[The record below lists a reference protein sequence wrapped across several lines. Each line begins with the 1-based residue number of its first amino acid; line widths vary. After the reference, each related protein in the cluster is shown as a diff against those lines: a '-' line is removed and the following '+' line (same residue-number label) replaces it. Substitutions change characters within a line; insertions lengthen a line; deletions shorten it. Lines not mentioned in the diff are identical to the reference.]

1 MGPRAAPSTWRHSG
15 ADFSSPGI
23 YEEPTWVHPD
33 RADDCGHTG
42 RCDFHW
48 NAAGHADGFA
58 HTAESRIEA
67 VDNDF
72 EFRNHNHD
80 DCTQFIS

>member
-1 MGPRAAPSTWRHSG
+1 MILTSEGDLNVLPSPECCLGSLQG
-15 ADFSSPGI
+15 S
-23 YEEPTWVHPD
+23 
-33 RADDCGHTG
+33 
-42 RCDFHW
+42 
-48 NAAGHADGFA
+48 
-58 HTAESRIEA
+58 ESRIEA